1 MCSNRTSHLY
11 VRFEHPRTVCSNRTS
26 VLPRKAMSGSGT
38 RTVCSNRTWFELSHF
53 HVRFEHPHYVLE
65 PEVLKPD
72 MAMSGL
78 STQCQIHVRF
88 ELGWA
93 FNALL
98 SVCLSRLFHVY
109 M

>member
-1 MCSNRTSHLY
+1 MLEPDIGFATKSH
-11 VRFEHPRTVCSNRTS
+11 VC
-26 VLPRKAMSGSGT
+26 MSGSGI

-78 STQCQIHVRF
+78 STRVQIHVRF
-88 ELGWA
+88 ELPA
-93 FNALL
+93 
-98 SVCLSRLFHVY
+98 R
-109 M
+109 